1 MLFKNRLF
9 VERDVKNRRIQTVL
23 GLTFRNSKWSSY
35 ARPNLSVKL
44 TEDYTRLFRN
54 VLATAS
60 FLFIVI
66 FFSPFYVTAE
76 SLNVVSAFFWFFVD
90 CFTFSYLFVY
100 FTLSFLIQTLLSK
113 LYSTLWLANIS
124 ENGSMG
130 SEPSLRTTASLQ
142 LPKHLQK
149 YTLYTYLK
157 QSGQQSVD
165 LEPFFE
171 STRSIDNGN
180 ARVLRQLY
188 QTIGALKSSNSS
200 TTQLSLT
207 NLLGTS
213 LAQSADT
220 DSKVGLWASN
230 SSSLTTHTH
239 LLLNYFLLARSSNT
253 SFRRDEV
260 TPTSLSSL
268 NRWNLY
274 TVTPETVWK
283 GNFYMN
289 ELNLNALNHLSS
301 KSQYAILWSD
311 AIREVVKSTKSQYW
325 LYKYSTLH
333 RAVFKNTHTLT
344 VTKRLIGAGFFDSKL
359 TKSNLWAANELQAT
373 ANYSEFQERNK
384 ATMGLLY
391 NVSKGLTDSLSVTN
405 SLNTAGTDLNSLGLY
420 QKSFD
425 WFLTRSYN
433 FSGLQSSLLSS
444 GYTLSSG
451 ITTNRAAEDRQGQLR
466 LTLTPY
472 LKALT
477 LSNNIYVGQSNVPS
491 LNFDG
496 FNSNNVSGNSSA
508 SSYTNRDLYLFY
520 SSQSSYNSS
529 TLQALTSLLQR
540 HTFQSKRLYYPAV
553 TTAQSYNVLTNYT
566 FDTSLQAAGGI
577 SANSTLNSRLVSLE
591 ALFLQD
597 LASATMY
604 SQR

>member
-1 MLFKNRLF
+1 M
-9 VERDVKNRRIQTVL
+9 
-23 GLTFRNSKWSSY
+23 
-35 ARPNLSVKL
+35 
-44 TEDYTRLFRN
+44 
-54 VLATAS
+54 S

-90 CFTFSYLFVY
+90 CFTFSYLFIY
-100 FTLSFLIQTLLSK
+100 FTLSFLTQTLLSK
-113 LYSTLWLANIS
+113 LYSTLWLANIDENRSVSS
-124 ENGSMG
+124 EST
-130 SEPSLRTTASLQ
+130 SRTPVGLQ

-165 LEPFFE
+165 LAPFFD
-171 STRSIDNGN
+171 STRSVDNNN

-188 QTIGALKSSNSS
+188 QTIGALKGSNSL

-207 NLLGTS
+207 NLLGTG
-213 LAQSADT
+213 LAQSAAI

-230 SSSLTTHTH
+230 GSSLTTHTH
-239 LLLNYFLLARSSNT
+239 LLLNYFLLARSSKAN
-253 SFRRDEV
+253 SLRGEL
-260 TPTSLSSL
+260 TPTGLSSL

-283 GNFYMN
+283 GNFYAN
-289 ELNLNALNHLSS
+289 ELNLNTLNHLSS

-359 TKSNLWAANELQAT
+359 TKSNLWAANELQT
-373 ANYSEFQERNK
+373 TSNYSDFQERNK

-391 NVSKGLTDSLSVTN
+391 NSSKGFTDSLSVTN
-405 SLNTAGTDLNSLGLY
+405 SLNTAGTDLSSLGLY

-425 WFLTRSYN
+425 WFLTRSYH

-444 GYTLSSG
+444 GYTLSSDV
-451 ITTNRAAEDRQGQLR
+451 TTGRAAEDRQGQLR

-472 LKALT
+472 LKALS

-496 FNSNNVSGNSSA
+496 FNVGEGSESSA
-508 SSYTNRDLYLFY
+508 APSYTNRDLYLFY
-520 SSQSSYNSS
+520 SSQSAYNTSI
-529 TLQALTSLLQR
+529 LQALTSLLQR

-553 TTAQSYNVLTNYT
+553 TTSQSSNILTNYT
-566 FDTSLQAAGGI
+566 FDTNLQ
-577 SANSTLNSRLVSLE
+577 SAVNGSVNSTLNSRLVPLE

-604 SQR
+604 SQK